1 MAYIGTVGQKI
12 EVEVI
17 YKKRFS
23 YTTTFGHQYIDR
35 NVFKMEDAEG
45 NCIVW
50 NTTSWIEDKKF
61 VDDNGMCK
69 IIPEGSRLL
78 VTATVKEHSEYKG
91 TEQTLLNRPKFKLV
105 ELAKTEDE
113 IRQEKVEAQKATLTD
128 KDSIWEMPYRQYKE
142 HYSDCETIIGSYDTH
157 VDSQGNPQGHATIK
171 VIIREGRLKN
181 SGVRGQRFHTY
192 KFQTECGEIVTYRAV
207 CEENARKQMKKDFP
221 NSDNWELYTIIKR

>member
-23 YTTTFGHQYIDR
+23 YTTTFGYRYIDR

-69 IIPEGSRLL
+69 NIPEGSRLL

-91 TEQTLLNRPKFKLV
+91 TQQTLLNRPKFKLV

-128 KDSIWEMPYRQYKE
+128 KDFIWEMPYRQYKE
-142 HYSDCETIIGSYDTH
+142 HYSDCETIIGSYDPH
-157 VDSQGNPQGHATIK
+157 VDSQGCPQGHATIK

-221 NSDNWELYTIIKR
+221 NSENWELYTIIKR